1 MADSRIY
8 LSVPYTDK
16 DAAKALGAK
25 WDAVNK
31 KWYAPANID
40 IALFAKWQCGATI
53 SESPLATT
61 SSPKTRTLSS
71 KISPSNRNAAQ
82 GLITYPADKDFVAYN
97 GDKPP
102 WD

>member
-16 DAAKALGAK
+16 DAAKSLGAS
-25 WDAVNK
+25 WDPVNK
-31 KWYAPANID
+31 KWYVPANID
-40 IALFAKWQCGATI
+40 IALFAKWQSGTPI
-53 SESPLATT
+53 SESSSTTT
-61 SSPKTRTLSS
+61 SSLRIRALSS
-71 KISPSNRNAAQ
+71 KVSSSER
-82 GLITYPADKDFVAYN
+82 GLITYPADKNFVAYN